1 MATDVHLLG
10 VIAFGVVLGIVF
22 GVLPGFS
29 STMALAVLLPLTFWM
44 HPVSSVSFL
53 MAVYVS
59 SVYAGSVPAVL
70 LNIPGTPS
78 AIVTQLDGYPMARR
92 GRAGEALMY
101 GIAGSAFGGL
111 FGWAIL
117 VVMAPLVVKVALTF
131 RSPEYT
137 AVAVFALC
145 LLAYAVPGSTS
156 KGIFAGAVGV
166 SLSFVGMDPLTNA
179 ERLTFGVYGLRAG
192 IDIIALV
199 VGIFGLTEAMLA
211 VERAFAARAGREETV
226 PMLSRLMPPWRE
238 MRATLP
244 GAVRGGLIG
253 VVIGAIPAAGSAVAV
268 TVAYAQ
274 EKRMG
279 RNRHA
284 LGTGVPE
291 GVVVPESA
299 NNASVGGALIPMV
312 TLGIPGDPMTAVLI
326 GGLLIH
332 GLRPGPQL
340 WQEQP
345 EFVAALFAALL
356 MAILLTALV
365 GVVAIRMFARM
376 VLIPSQFMLPAIAI
390 LCVLGAYAARSS
402 LFDVGTMVAFGIG
415 GYVLVKAGVPLAPIP
430 FGLILGPIFEE
441 NLRRSLMTSGGDWAI
456 FVTRP
461 IALALFLIA
470 VAVLAH
476 SAVDQWRSVRRRRK
490 SRTAEA

>member
-1 MATDVHLLG
+1 
-10 VIAFGVVLGIVF
+10 
-22 GVLPGFS
+22 
-29 STMALAVLLPLTFWM
+29 
-44 HPVSSVSFL
+44 
-53 MAVYVS
+53 
-59 SVYAGSVPAVL
+59 
-70 LNIPGTPS
+70 
-78 AIVTQLDGYPMARR
+78 
-92 GRAGEALMY
+92 
-101 GIAGSAFGGL
+101 
-111 FGWAIL
+111 
-117 VVMAPLVVKVALTF
+117 
-131 RSPEYT
+131 
-137 AVAVFALC
+137 
-145 LLAYAVPGSTS
+145 
-156 KGIFAGAVGV
+156 
-166 SLSFVGMDPLTNA
+166 
-179 ERLTFGVYGLRAG
+179 
-192 IDIIALV
+192 
-199 VGIFGLTEAMLA
+199 
-211 VERAFAARAGREETV
+211 
-226 PMLSRLMPPWRE
+226 MPPWRE